1 MEEANIEEVEN
12 EEIIEGI
19 KHAYEESQKEL
30 EEKIEHLKNEHLS
43 DHDDEGSDGL
53 SHHR

>member
-1 MEEANIEEVEN
+1 MKEMIEDA
-12 EEIIEGI
+12 
-19 KHAYEESQKEL
+19 KHTYEESQKEL

-53 SHHR
+53 SHHK